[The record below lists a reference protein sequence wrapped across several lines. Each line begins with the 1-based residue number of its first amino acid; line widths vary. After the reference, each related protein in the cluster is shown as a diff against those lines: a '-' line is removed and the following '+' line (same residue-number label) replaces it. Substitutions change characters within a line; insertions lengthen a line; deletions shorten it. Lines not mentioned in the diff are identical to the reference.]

1 MKYILYMCNVDKNE
15 ITCSYRKYI
24 LLSLNIKKNPGREVV
39 EGIFKSHYVLIVNYV
54 IIYRFPKLDAVDP
67 ALLYRRAQALL
78 R

>member
-1 MKYILYMCNVDKNE
+1 MY
-15 ITCSYRKYI
+15 
-24 LLSLNIKKNPGREVV
+24 KKKSAEGGVV
-39 EGIFKSHYVLIVNYV
+39 GGSFNSHYVLIVNYI

>member
-1 MKYILYMCNVDKNE
+1 MCSIDKIETTCRYIKYK
-15 ITCSYRKYI
+15 
-24 LLSLNIKKNPGREVV
+24 LLLKSQKKIGTMVV
-39 EGIFKSHYVLIVNYV
+39 GGSFNSHYVLIFNFI

>member
-1 MKYILYMCNVDKNE
+1 MKLHVGMWNYI
-15 ITCSYRKYI
+15 
-24 LLSLNIKKNPGREVV
+24 IKSQLKKSGDEEVV
-39 EGIFKSHYVLIVNYV
+39 GMSFNPHYVLIVNYI

>member
-1 MKYILYMCNVDKNE
+1 MKVHVGIWNNLY
-15 ITCSYRKYI
+15 
-24 LLSLNIKKNPGREVV
+24 KKNPRRGGAV
-39 EGIFKSHYVLIVNYV
+39 GGSFNSHYVLIVNFI